1 MRKSTNTDSL
11 SPSFGGGRGEAP
23 EKSTGADS
31 LSPLLRRGF
40 GGGLITSIA
49 WKNIWRSRVRS
60 GVIIAAITIGMFAG
74 VFTTTFYKGWMN
86 QRLEAGVET
95 EVSHIQIHQPEF
107 SENFELKSYLPD
119 GAKTGEEI
127 AQMDFVNGVSPRLVV
142 QAMIASSETGTGVKI
157 LGIDPEKE
165 KTVTNLYTKVSEG
178 NYFEG
183 VKRNPIL
190 IGQKLAKTLKVK
202 LHSKLVVTLQDSEGH
217 LTSEA
222 FRVCGIY
229 HVGNGMFEEMNVFV
243 LKLDLSRF
251 VLLDEAVSHEIV
263 VHLKDHGQLTQNTE
277 ILAGKYPELLVQ
289 SWQQLAPELGLLTE
303 YGNIYIY
310 FFIAIILLSLGF
322 GIVNTMLMV
331 VLERVK
337 EIGMLMAVGMSKFR
351 VFWMLMLETVLL
363 TLTGGFF
370 GIVLGLV
377 VTFAT
382 KKHGIN
388 LSFYAEGLE
397 DMGYSSLVF
406 PVVETLMIVVIAIM
420 VLVTGVLAAI
430 YPARKALKYKPAE
443 AIRIDM

>member
-1 MRKSTNTDSL
+1 MI
-11 SPSFGGGRGEAP
+11 
-23 EKSTGADS
+23 GA
-31 LSPLLRRGF
+31 
-40 GGGLITSIA
+40 IA
-49 WKNIWRSRVRS
+49 WKNIWRNRVRS

-74 VFTTTFYKGWMN
+74 VFTATFYKGWIN

-95 EVSHIQIHQPEF
+95 EVSHIQIHQPDF
-107 SENFELKSYLPD
+107 SENFELKRFIPESE
-119 GAKTGEEI
+119 KI
-127 AQMDFVNGVSPRLVV
+127 ADELSQMDFVNGVSPRMVV
-142 QAMIASSETGTGVKI
+142 QAMIASSETGTGVRI
-157 LGIDPEKE
+157 LGVDPEKE
-165 KTVTNLYTKVSEG
+165 KLVTNLFTKVPEG
-178 NYFEG
+178 KYFEG

-190 IGQKLAKTLKVK
+190 IGKKLAGKLKVK
-202 LHSKLVVTLQDSEGH
+202 LHSKLVITLQDSQGH

-229 HVGNGMFEEMNVFV
+229 NVGNGMFEEMNVFV
-243 LKLDLSRF
+243 LKSDLARF
-251 VLLDEAVSHEIV
+251 VQLDESTSHEIV
-263 VHLKDHGQLTQNTE
+263 VHLKDHGQLQENTE
-277 ILAGKYPELLVQ
+277 TLSGKYKESLVQ
-289 SWQQLAPELGLLTE
+289 SWKQLTPELGIINE

-322 GIVNTMLMV
+322 GIVNTMLMAV
-331 VLERVK
+331 MERVK

-370 GIVLGLV
+370 GILLGLA
-377 VTFAT
+377 VTIAT
-382 KKHGIN
+382 MRSGID

-406 PVVETLMIVVIAIM
+406 PVVEFEMVSVIVILVLLTGLIAS
-420 VLVTGVLAAI
+420 I